1 MACCRALSFSVA
13 VPLCSPPSWLKP
25 EHCAGCALQA
35 VLSAMGPLADLSE
48 PPHLGQGT
56 VSQKGN
62 SGDGNGV
69 IMTVRK
75 SLHGQKGLLA
85 ATIPKSRGVCRIQ
98 FGLCIPHQN
107 HRVPAWCPAPSQCL
121 SYTTELSDSDF
132 RHGRNRKRH
141 LFVLYFDCLPAE
153 LQPLCV
159 VSTDLAVQGAQGD
172 KKLWVT

>member
-1 MACCRALSFSVA
+1 
-13 VPLCSPPSWLKP
+13 
-25 EHCAGCALQA
+25 
-35 VLSAMGPLADLSE
+35 MGPLADLSE

-107 HRVPAWCPAPSQCL
+107 HRVPA
-121 SYTTELSDSDF
+121 
-132 RHGRNRKRH
+132 
-141 LFVLYFDCLPAE
+141 
-153 LQPLCV
+153 
-159 VSTDLAVQGAQGD
+159 
-172 KKLWVT
+172 